1 MEIRLSKIQDLDKI
15 MALYDIGRQT
25 MRKNGNDKQWING
38 FPQKELIK
46 NDIEKHISYV
56 VTQDNQIHAVFALI
70 FGEDPTYAYIENG
83 KWLNNEPYATIHRIA
98 SDGVL
103 HGVVQFVTDFAKE
116 KINNVRIDTHELNKI
131 MQHTVEKCG
140 YKKCGI
146 IYIEDGSPRVA
157 FQYQK

>member
-38 FPQKELIK
+38 FPQKELIQ

-146 IYIEDGSPRVA
+146 IFIEDGSPRVA